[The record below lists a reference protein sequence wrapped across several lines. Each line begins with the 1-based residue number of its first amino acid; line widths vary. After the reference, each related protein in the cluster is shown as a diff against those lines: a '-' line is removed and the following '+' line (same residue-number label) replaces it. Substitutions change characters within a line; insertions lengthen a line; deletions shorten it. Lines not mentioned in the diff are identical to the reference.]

1 MLQAHNMISSHRD
14 RGGEELKKK
23 YHEAKQAKGTSNKD
37 KNHLLKKWAKRDVE
51 KPALLHQSPSSEK
64 NACHKLVNNKTL
76 VKRKDNLCDTKR
88 KPAPKK
94 KTLVDTEST

>member
-1 MLQAHNMISSHRD
+1 MH
-14 RGGEELKKK
+14 
-23 YHEAKQAKGTSNKD
+23 T
-37 KNHLLKKWAKRDVE
+37 LKKWAERDVE

-76 VKRKDNLCDTKR
+76 VKRKDNLRDTKR

-94 KTLVDTEST
+94 KTLVDTESTKKQCPIDESNADASDIMTRLLWFVHAFWCLW

>member
-1 MLQAHNMISSHRD
+1 M
-14 RGGEELKKK
+14 
-23 YHEAKQAKGTSNKD
+23 
-37 KNHLLKKWAKRDVE
+37 KKWAERDVE
-51 KPALLHQSPSSEK
+51 KPASHHESPSTEK

-94 KTLVDTEST
+94 KTLVDTESTKKQCPIDESNVDASDIIDKTSMVCA